1 MNADDMAR
9 GGAGAEDADADD
21 VAVDDDTDDDD
32 TDVTMDQRRVA
43 GRAELW
49 IAVAGLFMTIIGA
62 IIGAAWWAGS
72 TLATKAD
79 IEAIREDMREDRQRA
94 DDRLDAA
101 MEELRGYIVDHL
113 DGHPIEDQN

>member
-1 MNADDMAR
+1 MNADDTAR
-9 GGAGAEDADADD
+9 AGAGAEDADADD

-32 TDVTMDQRRVA
+32 ADVTMDQRRVA

-113 DGHPIEDQN
+113 DGHPVDD